1 MTSIVESDTY
11 ILKSPY
17 SELFHSLLKEIDKC
31 VETDLPHTVQFQNC
45 FWASVK
51 WYKTLKQLVMT
62 NGFAREFE
70 EIDFFRCI
78 KPRFTCFIEFFVISS
93 EALWFVNSKAEC
105 PFIFW
110 EQEMEKYTRFYN
122 RYSFFID
129 YYESGK
135 HHYDSEYFL
144 KTKAKAFNDIHS
156 KLFDESPA
164 LHSSKD
170 WLVRSYFAHKMYFRF
185 AQDKLSGIV
194 NSPQQKLN
202 NRANQKSVKQN
213 SQHMPGSFS
222 ELLVGYM
229 NSIGGYSCN

>member
-105 PFIFW
+105 PFIF
-110 EQEMEKYTRFYN
+110 
-122 RYSFFID
+122 
-129 YYESGK
+129 
-135 HHYDSEYFL
+135 
-144 KTKAKAFNDIHS
+144 
-156 KLFDESPA
+156 
-164 LHSSKD
+164 
-170 WLVRSYFAHKMYFRF
+170 YFAHKMYFRF

-202 NRANQKSVKQN
+202 NRTNQKSVKQN